1 MRTKIFLLIFTI
13 AICSFGAD
21 ARGRRHGGCCHD
33 RDRCYEQCDAPRYMV
48 IDGKVFY
55 GDRLMKDASAMSFKQ
70 LRDGYACDAWNVY
83 YRGRKMKDVAVTS
96 FKVLGEGYA
105 KDAWNVYYDGL
116 KVENAS
122 AGSFEVLRDGYARD
136 TWNTYCRG
144 CRIATD

>member
-1 MRTKIFLLIFTI
+1 
-13 AICSFGAD
+13 
-21 ARGRRHGGCCHD
+21 
-33 RDRCYEQCDAPRYMV
+33 
-48 IDGKVFY
+48 
-55 GDRLMKDASAMSFKQ
+55 
-70 LRDGYACDAWNVY
+70 
-83 YRGRKMKDVAVTS
+83 MKDVAVTS